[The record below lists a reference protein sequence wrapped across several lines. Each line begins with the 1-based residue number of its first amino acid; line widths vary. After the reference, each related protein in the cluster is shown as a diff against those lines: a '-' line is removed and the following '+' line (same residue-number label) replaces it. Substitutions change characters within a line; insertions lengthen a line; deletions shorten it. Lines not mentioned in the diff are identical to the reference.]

1 MVDTIYGSKERTK
14 LLLFYEK
21 ALSNR
26 TNLLSNR
33 TNLHF
38 FVTDS
43 HFSIYKKT
51 CHACDRDERE
61 GN

>member
-14 LLLFYEK
+14 VLLFYEK

-33 TNLHF
+33 TNLPF

-43 HFSIYKKT
+43 HFSIYKKSLP
-51 CHACDRDERE
+51 R
-61 GN
+61 G